1 MTLGEEITRID
12 NKLRDYEYAE
22 LAATEDIT
30 FLLNV
35 VKMQQRNNQILD
47 HLEALLIATIAEG
60 EKAIRECREAIAKG
74 E

>member
-1 MTLGEEITRID
+1 MTVGEEIARID
-12 NKLRDYEYAE
+12 NKLNDYGYAE

-35 VKMQQRNNQILD
+35 IKMQQRNNQILD
-47 HLEALLIATIAEG
+47 HLEKLLVATIAEG
-60 EKAIRECREAIAKG
+60 EKAIRECREAIRK